1 MSVLCLLLQPISLYV
16 LQYPGGMKTQWI
28 TCICNV
34 LRVIANVMLLNM
46 VGSITLILIVFTQT
60 TAALK
65 VKLKI
70 MGALRPKIK

>member
-1 MSVLCLLLQPISLYV
+1 MSYRWHI
-16 LQYPGGMKTQWI
+16 
-28 TCICNV
+28 
-34 LRVIANVMLLNM
+34 MLLNM

-70 MGALRPKIK
+70 MGALRPIWKIK

>member
-1 MSVLCLLLQPISLYV
+1 MSCRWHI
-16 LQYPGGMKTQWI
+16 
-28 TCICNV
+28 
-34 LRVIANVMLLNM
+34 MLLNM